1 MQISKVL
8 FGRVSLILSAE
19 ELMLQHISLSLSVC
33 WEEVLDPKHYVLRAQ
48 SGVYNVNLASL

>member
-19 ELMLQHISLSLSVC
+19 ELMLQHISLPLSVC
-33 WEEVLDPKHYVLRAQ
+33 WEEVWAQ